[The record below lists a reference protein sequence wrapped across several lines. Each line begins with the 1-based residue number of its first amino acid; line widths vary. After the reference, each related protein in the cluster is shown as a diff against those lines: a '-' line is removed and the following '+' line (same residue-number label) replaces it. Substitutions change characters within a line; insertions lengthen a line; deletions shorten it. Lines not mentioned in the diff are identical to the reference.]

1 MTASATRRTT
11 LILIVLGLL
20 FGLLTPL
27 AVGARVDP
35 ESDPGSPVRLSNYA
49 LTSRLFDAVFNNGDV
64 DAASVLVSDEARI
77 HTPYGVFTGPSGLQ
91 DYLDIIRRAYP
102 DASFA
107 VTSIDVEGDA
117 VTVRWTM
124 TATRFAI
131 GPNEPE
137 LEVVVRRTGE
147 TAITVA
153 DGQVAGVTQIH
164 QATANAPSTD
174 IAFMDG
180 PSE

>member
-1 MTASATRRTT
+1 MTASATRRT
-11 LILIVLGLL
+11 IFIVVFGLL
-20 FGLLTPL
+20 LGLLTPL
-27 AVGARVDP
+27 AVGARADL

-49 LTSRLFDAVFNNGDV
+49 LTSRLFDAVFNDGDV

-117 VTVRWTM
+117 VVVRWTM
-124 TATRFAI
+124 TASRFSL

-137 LEVVVRRTGE
+137 LDVVVRQTGE

>member
-1 MTASATRRTT
+1 MNTSRTRRFAP
-11 LILIVLGLL
+11 IIALGLL
-20 FGLLTPL
+20 LGLLTPL
-27 AVGARVDP
+27 AASARVDLD
-35 ESDPGSPVRLSNYA
+35 SDPGSPVRLSNYA
-49 LTSRLFDAVFNNGDV
+49 LTSRLFDAVFNDGDV
-64 DAASVLVSDEARI
+64 DAASVLVSDVARI

-91 DYLDIIRRAYP
+91 DYLDIIRHAYP

-107 VTSIDVEGDA
+107 VSSIDVEGDA

-137 LEVVVRRTGE
+137 LDVAVRRSGE
-147 TAITVA
+147 TTITVA
-153 DGQVAGVTQIH
+153 DGQVAGITQIH
-164 QATANAPSTD
+164 RATATTQSTD
-174 IAFMDG
+174 VAFMDG

>member
-11 LILIVLGLL
+11 LIIVLGLL
-20 FGLLTPL
+20 FGLLTPP

-35 ESDPGSPVRLSNYA
+35 ESDPGSPVRLSNSA
-49 LTSRLFDAVFNNGDV
+49 LTSRLFDAVFNDGDV
-64 DAASVLVSDEARI
+64 DAASALVSDQARI
-77 HTPYGVFTGPSGLQ
+77 HTPYGEFTGPEGLQ
-91 DYLDIIRRAYP
+91 DYLRIIRNAYP

-107 VTSIDVEGDA
+107 VSSIDVQGDT

-137 LEVVVRRTGE
+137 LDVVVRRPGE
-147 TAITVA
+147 TTITFA
-153 DGQVAGVTQIH
+153 DGQVAGITQIH
-164 QATANAPSTD
+164 QGTAIAPSAD